1 MPDTALTAAQ
11 YGIWAGQQL
20 DPRSPAY
27 NTAEYADIDGPL
39 DVGALV
45 RAIRHAVAETEALS
59 MRFAEREDGPRQVA
73 DPPVW
78 DVRIVDVSG
87 EPDPLAAA
95 ESWMA
100 QDVATPVDLACDVLF
115 AHAIFRLSPDRHL
128 WYHRVHHILLDG
140 YGLSL
145 VARRVADV
153 YTALVRGSEA
163 GAHGFGTLRSVLE
176 AEAAYLASPEHARD
190 AEFWASYH
198 EDRPAPATLAGR
210 SATLP
215 RHVVRAWA
223 DCAAVDELRSVAR
236 EAGGTWTD
244 VLIAGLSAYVHRMTG
259 AEQVSLAVPVMLRTG
274 SVALRVPCMVLNVVQ
289 LYTDFSDRPALTGLT
304 GQVARHLRRSRR
316 HHRYRYE
323 QLRRDLGLL
332 NSERKL
338 FGPSANIMP
347 FDYGLKFDAA
357 SAVMR
362 NVSAGLVED
371 LAFNVYHRA
380 DGTGLAIALD
390 GNPNLY
396 TAAELATHAERLHV
410 FLRRLLAEPATP
422 VAEADLLLDRE
433 RVLGSEVVRDWPDG
447 TITDLLADRVA
458 ATPERTALVATDE
471 DGKQVQLTFAELDER
486 VGRLAHRLREAGA
499 RRGTTVMHLMPRTA
513 DAIIA
518 VFAVLRTG
526 AAYVPADPDH
536 PPRRLAFLL
545 DDARPQLV
553 VTSRDLAS
561 RLPGGTS
568 VITVDT
574 AGTTAGAT
582 VAVTPDEPL
591 CLIYTSGSTGE
602 PKAAVITHRAMVN
615 LYHHHRTEMIEP
627 AEREHGV
634 IRAALTASLSFD
646 TSWEGLL
653 WLLAGHELHLVPDD
667 VRRDPAELLRYI
679 DAERVGFLDIT
690 PTYAEELLTAGLL
703 APGQH
708 RPAVIAL
715 GGEATGQALWSA
727 LREAEGITAY
737 NLYGPTECTVDTVW
751 VRLADSPTPVIGRP
765 VANTRCHVLDRE
777 LRPVPPGVAGE
788 LCLGGTP
795 LALGYHRRP
804 ELTARKFVRGPS
816 GERLYR
822 TGDLARWRPDGLLE
836 YLGRNDDQ
844 VKIRGFRIEPGEVEA
859 ALATHPD
866 VAQVAVVP
874 RGDRL
879 VAYVV
884 PNSGAPEPPALR
896 AHAATLLPDHL
907 VPPVYVVL
915 DRLPRTVN
923 GKLDRA
929 ALPEPAVTTSRR
941 QPSGD
946 RERALCAL
954 FAETLDVPEIGADDD
969 FFALGGHSLLVAKL
983 LSRVR
988 AEFGVR
994 LGLRDVFEAS
1004 TAAALAL
1011 RLAAVAPLGTA
1022 PLSDVDLQA
1031 EVVLDEAI
1039 TASGLP
1045 PFTGRVDDVLLTGA
1059 TGFLGAFLLREL
1071 LDRTS
1076 ARVHCLVRG
1085 QDAPARLRT
1094 SLRRFGL
1101 SDDGLHRVVAVAG
1114 DLAQP
1119 SFGLS
1124 EDGFRRLATEVDVVL
1139 HNGAR
1144 VNHLDPYR
1152 RLRAANVTGTAEVL
1166 RLATTHRLKAVH
1178 FVSTCDTAVATDG
1191 NPPTVRETRRA
1202 RPESLLPN
1210 GYVASKWVAEGLVLL
1225 AGERGVPVAVHR
1237 PSRIGGHSGTGA
1249 ASTDDALWNLVRG
1262 MLVIGAAPDR
1272 AGHADVVPA
1281 DRVAAAVV
1289 HLLVHGGTG
1298 ATYHLT
1304 SPRPLAVDDVVDR
1317 LRDRGYRL
1325 TRLPSTEWRDLLT
1338 DTADAG
1344 DHRLAVAVAH
1354 APALGGAEPVVFG
1367 RDALTDA
1374 GLDVPAVDGPML
1386 DRYLD
1391 HFIATGFF
1399 PVPQRGQP

>member
-1 MPDTALTAAQ
+1 MPDLALTTAQ
-11 YGIWAGQQL
+11 YGIWVGQQL
-20 DPRSPAY
+20 DPSSPAY

-39 DVGALV
+39 DVGVLV

-59 MRFAEREDGPRQVA
+59 VRFAEHEDGPRQIV

-87 EPDPLAAA
+87 DPDPLAAA

-100 QDVATPVDLACDVLF
+100 QDVATSVDLACDALF
-115 AHAIFRLSPDRHL
+115 AHTIFRLGPDRHL
-128 WYHRVHHILLDG
+128 WYHRVHHVLLDG

-145 VARRVADV
+145 VARRVAEV
-153 YTALVRGSEA
+153 YTALVRGCEV
-163 GAHGFGTLRSVLE
+163 GEHGFGTLRSVLE
-176 AEAAYLASPEHARD
+176 AEAAYLASPEHLRD
-190 AEFWASYH
+190 AEFWTAYH

-223 DCAAVDELRSVAR
+223 ECSTVDELRS
-236 EAGGTWTD
+236 AGGRWTD

-274 SVALRVPCMVLNVVQ
+274 SAALRVPCMVLNVVQ
-289 LYTDFSDRPALTGLT
+289 LYTDFRDRPSLADLT
-304 GQVARHLRRSRR
+304 GQVAHHLRRSRR

-332 NSERKL
+332 NSDRKL

-347 FDYGLKFDAA
+347 FDYALKFGET

-396 TAAELATHAERLHV
+396 TADELATHAERLPV

-433 RVLGSEVVRDWPDG
+433 RVLGCEVIRDWPDG
-447 TITDLLADRVA
+447 TITDLLADRVS
-458 ATPERTALVATDE
+458 ATPERTALVATGE
-471 DGKQVQLTFAELDER
+471 DGRQVRLTFAELDSL
-486 VGRLAHRLREAGA
+486 VNRLAHRLRDAGA
-499 RRGTTVMHLMPRTA
+499 RPGTTVLHLLPRTA
-513 DAIIA
+513 DAVVA

-545 DDARPQLV
+545 DDAQPELV
-553 VTSRDLAS
+553 VTTRDLAS
-561 RLPGGTS
+561 RLPSGTPAIMVDARDDPPAAG
-568 VITVDT
+568 VI
-574 AGTTAGAT
+574 AANA
-582 VAVTPDEPL
+582 PDQPL

-602 PKAAVITHRAMVN
+602 PKAAVITHHAMVN

-627 AEREHGV
+627 AERERGV

-653 WLLAGHELHLVPDD
+653 WLLAGHELHFVSDD
-667 VRRDPAELLRYI
+667 VRRDPAELLRYV

-703 APGQH
+703 APGRH

-727 LREAEGITAY
+727 LREADGVTAY

-751 VRLADSPTPVIGRP
+751 ARLADSPTPVIGRP

-777 LRPVPPGVAGE
+777 LRPVPPGVVGE

-822 TGDLARWRPDGLLE
+822 TGDLARWRSDGLLE

-859 ALATHPD
+859 ALAAHPD

-874 RGDRL
+874 RDGRL

-884 PNSGAPEPPALR
+884 PRKRAPEPSALR
-896 AHAATLLPDHL
+896 AHVAALLPDHL

-915 DRLPRTVN
+915 ERLPRTVN

-929 ALPEPAVTTSRR
+929 ALPEPAVTVSER
-941 QPSGD
+941 QPTSEK
-946 RERALCAL
+946 ERALCAL
-954 FAETLDVPEIGADDD
+954 FAETLGVPEIGADDD

-983 LSRVR
+983 LGRVR

-994 LGLRDVFEAS
+994 LGIRDVFEAP
-1004 TAAALAL
+1004 TVAALAL
-1011 RLAAVAPLGTA
+1011 RLDAVAPLGTA
-1022 PLSDVDLQA
+1022 PLSDVDLSA
-1031 EVVLDEAI
+1031 EVVLDDTI
-1039 TASGLP
+1039 TATGLP
-1045 PFTGRVDDVLLTGA
+1045 PVTGRAGNVLLTGA

-1101 SDDGLHRVVAVAG
+1101 SEDGLHRVVVVAG
-1114 DLAQP
+1114 DLEQP

-1124 EDGFRRLATEVDVVL
+1124 EDAFRRLAAEVDVVL

-1144 VNHLDPYR
+1144 VNHLDSYR

-1178 FVSTCDTAVATDG
+1178 FVSSCDTAIATDG
-1191 NPPTVRETRRA
+1191 NPPVVRETRRA
-1202 RPESLLPN
+1202 RPDSLLPN

-1237 PSRIGGHSGTGA
+1237 PSRIGGHSRTGA

-1262 MLVIGAAPDR
+1262 MLVVGAAPDP

-1304 SPRPLAVDDVVDR
+1304 SPRPLAVDEVLDK
-1317 LRDRGYRL
+1317 LRDRGYDL
-1325 TRLPSTEWRDLLT
+1325 TRLPAAEWRDLLT
-1338 DTADAG
+1338 EAADAG

-1354 APALGGAEPVVFG
+1354 APALGGATAPVVFG

-1374 GLDVPAVDGPML
+1374 GLDLPAVDGPLL
-1386 DRYLD
+1386 DRHLD

-1399 PVPQRGQP
+1399 PAPQRGQP